1 VHLVRASPHRN
12 ASELTEAFRVAFA
25 NTDKQLSQHEYFGC
39 TATTLYIWQLPHA
52 AGNERFLQCANVGD
66 STAFLCRRGQAVQ
79 LSEDHKVAS
88 QKEKE
93 RIRAMGAT
101 VADTQGRVAGLTVS
115 RALGDWYAKQE
126 KCGIVGDPFVSPP
139 YRIEAEDT
147 FVIVASDGL
156 WDCMSGQQA
165 VDLIRDQVD
174 AVVAA
179 KLLLEHA
186 LKSAKC
192 QDNVT
197 ILCARL

>member
-1 VHLVRASPHRN
+1 
-12 ASELTEAFRVAFA
+12 
-25 NTDKQLSQHEYFGC
+25 
-39 TATTLYIWQLPHA
+39 
-52 AGNERFLQCANVGD
+52 
-66 STAFLCRRGQAVQ
+66 LCRRGQAIQ
-79 LSEDHKVAS
+79 LSEDHKVVS